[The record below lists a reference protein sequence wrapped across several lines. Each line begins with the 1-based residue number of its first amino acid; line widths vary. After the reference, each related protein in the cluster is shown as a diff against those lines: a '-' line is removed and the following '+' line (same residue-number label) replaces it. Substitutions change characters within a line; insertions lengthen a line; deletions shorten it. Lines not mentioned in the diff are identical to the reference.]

1 MLREP
6 LLVTTPPPSRRSWL
20 VPTLAVFACANV
32 GLLVSVL
39 RLSAELSTLKSQT
52 PPAPAVLAS
61 CASSPLL
68 PHKVLLDGLTPSA
81 DQMNRG
87 DCYLFSMTGIL
98 EDSYRR
104 YGAARGWI
112 DPGTFV
118 RFSRQAMGVNLAH
131 TCAADPNSYCP
142 ANIVDGGAVAWGATV
157 EGEDGADEHLLYYL
171 RKLGAEH
178 GALPDAV
185 CAYDADA
192 DAHELECDGLAAAA
206 PRNPL
211 RFTTKSFESFYDIY
225 DVKRALHERRRPLTL
240 GLSMAENRFRVPC
253 TAAAG
258 CTPSAETCVAC
269 PTHADYGG
277 EIPRYGGEKCCTLIT
292 RPMVSMKGEW
302 RVLTPTEG
310 PMVLEG
316 GHAINIVGYT
326 DGYRDDRGNVGGF
339 IVRNTWADGI
349 GKGHGS
355 DCRGSHTAAF
365 FYGGMG
371 DTDEA
376 IACPNLHSPRSWFPA
391 ADLRFARSPLA
402 TVEAAVAGKAL
413 RLKCLD
419 SGAYLPA
426 GACDPAGAYYLK
438 NSTEYGAD
446 GLVVHCFLRDAD
458 DGGPTELCL
467 PPLLFDDASTVFTP
481 EDVKENDRRLCG
493 YNFMSYVT
501 YDALMSRFGGTTVSD
516 FDIEWE
522 PSAYAKNKAG
532 KYDYSLVEKST
543 ETLAKLPR
551 FKPLDSEQLKAMGAM

>member
-1 MLREP
+1 MDAR
-6 LLVTTPPPSRRSWL
+6 
-20 VPTLAVFACANV
+20 
-32 GLLVSVL
+32 VSVSVSVA
-39 RLSAELSTLKSQT
+39 RDESIGAF
-52 PPAPAVLAS
+52 AFAS

-225 DVKRALHERRRPLTL
+225 DIKRALHERRRPLTL

-349 GKGHGS
+349 GKG
-355 DCRGSHTAAF
+355 CAARA
-365 FYGGMG
+365 M
-371 DTDEA
+371 
-376 IACPNLHSPRSWFPA
+376 
-391 ADLRFARSPLA
+391 LRRTSCDAWRNSCGA
-402 TVEAAVAGKAL
+402 TL
-413 RLKCLD
+413 
-419 SGAYLPA
+419 
-426 GACDPAGAYYLK
+426 
-438 NSTEYGAD
+438 
-446 GLVVHCFLRDAD
+446 
-458 DGGPTELCL
+458 
-467 PPLLFDDASTVFTP
+467 
-481 EDVKENDRRLCG
+481 
-493 YNFMSYVT
+493 
-501 YDALMSRFGGTTVSD
+501 
-516 FDIEWE
+516 
-522 PSAYAKNKAG
+522 
-532 KYDYSLVEKST
+532 
-543 ETLAKLPR
+543 
-551 FKPLDSEQLKAMGAM
+551 